1 MARFSFYNPHENS
14 SRALVVAVE
23 TPSPA
28 CDFTTQ
34 ESLSELSHLAET
46 LNITTVGKLVQK
58 LDAPVH
64 STYIGSGKLLELKHM
79 AQSLSLIHI

>member
-23 TPSPA
+23 TPSAA

-58 LDAPVH
+58 LMHLFIQPILVQENY
-64 STYIGSGKLLELKHM
+64 S
-79 AQSLSLIHI
+79 SLNIWQNH

>member
-23 TPSPA
+23 TPSAA

-46 LNITTVGKLVQK
+46 LNITTVGKLVQN
-58 LDAPVH
+58 
-64 STYIGSGKLLELKHM
+64 
-79 AQSLSLIHI
+79 